1 MDLLVRP
8 QSCIEVS
15 SETDD
20 ILNTEK
26 DSSDDDLGERYSSWI
41 TAFCRH
47 SFFDD
52 LYGPASE
59 QADEEKYKLIAS
71 RPRYRWLC
79 KLKPETV
86 RKILEEWGTYLKPML
101 FFGLVKLFA
110 GEEAGGVE
118 TFQETLGKLL
128 NPANEAMKKFRIA
141 ENEKAKGLV
150 EAIEA
155 FQEKAKKFVNPE
167 SEGVKKLGIHD
178 SEAEKD
184 LRKAM
189 ETFQETVSKLLNPAN
204 EEEKILVKAMEE
216 FQEALKELQNPE
228 NEEVKDLVKAM
239 EEFREKMKKFR
250 IAENEKTKGLLEAIE
265 AFQEKAKKFVNPESE
280 GAKKLGI
287 HESEAEKDLRKAM
300 ETFQEKMKKLLNP
313 ANEAEKSLVKAMEEL
328 QEKMKKFGIDENE
341 KTKDLVEA
349 FGTFQ
354 ETVTNLPNIKSEAVK
369 GLLKETFQETGKTWL
384 SSVKALH
391 QALDVFRSILWVP
404 IAFDIGKK
412 IILGE
417 YRRGPI
423 PISEAQEEF
432 YEEAAELL
440 YGIVHRIYTNYD
452 EEGIKKMKKRFAN
465 KAWGSCPRYFC
476 YDCAVWPIG
485 PDFPGQDHVRVFC
498 PICKRTYISRDP
510 SAACIDGFF
519 FGDLGRV
526 MAEQRTEQRKNP
538 EYRVHGFRLLEGTSD
553 PGKYFFSTRHI
564 DLGDDTQELP

>member
-128 NPANEAMKKFRIA
+128 NPANEAMKKFRIPT
-141 ENEKAKGLV
+141 NEKAKGLV

-216 FQEALKELQNPE
+216 FQEALKKLQNPE
-228 NEEVKDLVKAM
+228 NEEVKD
-239 EEFREKMKKFR
+239 
-250 IAENEKTKGLLEAIE
+250 
-265 AFQEKAKKFVNPESE
+265 
-280 GAKKLGI
+280 
-287 HESEAEKDLRKAM
+287 
-300 ETFQEKMKKLLNP
+300 
-313 ANEAEKSLVKAMEEL
+313 LVKAMEEL

-354 ETVTNLPNIKSEAVK
+354 ETVRNLPNIKSEAVK